1 MQLDRRDFIRT
12 GILSVG
18 GLFGLS
24 GLTARAGLNAS
35 ALDRYAGN
43 GDGGYGDPVP
53 TATKNTGEKLLALPP
68 GFEYVA
74 FGKTG
79 DKMSDG
85 RSTPELHDGMAAFL
99 YQGKVRVVRNH
110 EVRAKAS
117 RAIGDRTESY
127 DPSAGGGTTTLEIDP
142 KTRELVRDWVSLS
155 GTIVNCAGGS
165 TPWGTWLSCE
175 ETTVGKDGGQ
185 VYHKDREVTEKFER
199 EHGYIFEVP
208 VSGEGPASPTPI
220 KAMGR
225 FVHEATAVDPATGI
239 VYLTEDI
246 GSAGFYRFIPDFP
259 AQLAKGGRLQMLRIR
274 ELRDADTRRKFGSR
288 VRQPLACDWVDIS
301 DPDPSN
307 AEKEPLAVFQQGKA
321 KGAATF
327 GRLEGCWYGD
337 GAIYINSTDGGD
349 ARTGQ
354 VWKYRPIGMDGGE
367 LTLLFE
373 SPNAEVLDAPDN
385 ICVSP
390 RGGIVLCEDGGGQNF
405 VRGLLPDGRIFTFA
419 ANILNDSETAG
430 ACFSPDGQTMFLNI
444 QTPGITV
451 AIWGPWEKGAW

>member
-1 MQLDRRDFIRT
+1 
-12 GILSVG
+12 
-18 GLFGLS
+18 
-24 GLTARAGLNAS
+24 
-35 ALDRYAGN
+35 
-43 GDGGYGDPVP
+43 
-53 TATKNTGEKLLALPP
+53 
-68 GFEYVA
+68 
-74 FGKTG
+74 
-79 DKMSDG
+79 
-85 RSTPELHDGMAAFL
+85 
-99 YQGKVRVVRNH
+99 
-110 EVRAKAS
+110 
-117 RAIGDRTESY
+117 
-127 DPSAGGGTTTLEIDP
+127 
-142 KTRELVRDWVSLS
+142 
-155 GTIVNCAGGS
+155 
-165 TPWGTWLSCE
+165 
-175 ETTVGKDGGQ
+175 
-185 VYHKDREVTEKFER
+185 
-199 EHGYIFEVP
+199 
-208 VSGEGPASPTPI
+208 
-220 KAMGR
+220 MGR